1 MRCGAARA
9 LLAESLA
16 GELDA
21 ARRDE
26 LAVHTAR
33 CAGCAA
39 ERASLEATLALL
51 AENRPPVP
59 PRTDPWARLEPAL
72 DAVDAER
79 VARAARWSLRWPVL
93 VSLAAAA
100 IVLLSVALGVWLTI
114 DDSPVAPQPRL
125 ARAGDGDGVLET
137 RVVRYVERAK
147 PLLYSLANRDAAG
160 ASLAAFDLPA
170 ERRLARELAR
180 EGRTLGPA
188 LASAGLRHER
198 ALVGDLEVV
207 FMHVANT
214 PERRY
219 RSGLGLVQDTITR
232 RAILLEV
239 GLQDLRRAGGPQ
251 PRLGAPA

>member
-1 MRCGAARA
+1 MRCHTARG
-9 LLAESLA
+9 LLAEALA
-16 GELDA
+16 GELGA
-21 ARRDE
+21 VRRDE
-26 LAVHTAR
+26 VAAHTAS
-33 CAGCAA
+33 CPDCAA
-39 ERASLEATLALL
+39 EHAALEATLALL
-51 AENRPPVP
+51 AESRPAASRRGDV
-59 PRTDPWARLEPAL
+59 WARLEPAL
-72 DAVDAER
+72 DAIDAER
-79 VARAARWSLRWPVL
+79 AARAGRWSLRWPVL
-93 VSLAAAA
+93 VPVTAAA
-100 IVLLSVALGVWLTI
+100 IVLLSVALGVWLTM

-125 ARAGDGDGVLET
+125 ARRGDDVLET

-160 ASLAAFDLPA
+160 TSLAAFDLAA
-170 ERRLARELAR
+170 ERRLARELAL

-239 GLQDLRRAGGPQ
+239 GLQDLRRAGAPQ